1 MKGGCRMN
9 VKIKPNEI
17 KGKMKSIPSKSLL
30 HRAIILSG
38 IAKDREIILEQVN
51 TISEDIE
58 ATLTCIEKLGAKTK
72 VEGDS
77 IRITSLGNIKKS
89 KVELHCKESGTT
101 LRLLLPLVSTFSK
114 EATVDCSEG
123 LRKRPIR
130 ELIETLEESGL
141 YFKEKGFPI
150 NISGNVTTDFFKI
163 SGDISSQYVSGLLLL
178 SSLLDQRSSIYL
190 TTKLESRAYV
200 NITIKVLRDF
210 GIIVNELEEGVF
222 EIYGGRDKILPPKE
236 YQIEG
241 DWSNAAFFLVGG
253 CLGDS
258 IKMSG
263 LNLESSQGDKK
274 IVQILKKAGAI
285 LTCSDDF
292 ISSNRSH
299 LNSLEVD
306 FSETPDLFPILS
318 VVAALSKGQSILK
331 GGERLK
337 LKESNRIES
346 TFQMLKSLGA
356 DVKKR
361 DDGLIIQGKEIL
373 DGGIVNSFNDHR
385 IVMSATMASIKC
397 KEPVSIVNAGAVK
410 KSYPNFFDDFKK
422 VGGIFDVIS

>member
-38 IAKDREIILEQVN
+38 IAKDRETILEQVN

-58 ATLTCIEKLGAKTK
+58 ATLTCMEKLGAKTK

-77 IRITSLGNIKKS
+77 IRITSLGNIEKS
-89 KVELHCKESGTT
+89 KVELHCGESGTT
-101 LRLLLPLVSTFSK
+101 LRLLLPLVSIFSK
-114 EATVDCSEG
+114 EATVDCFEG
-123 LRKRPIR
+123 LRKRPIK

-150 NISGNVTTDFFKI
+150 KISGNINSDFFRI

-178 SSLLDQRSSIYL
+178 SSLLDQKSSIYL
-190 TTKLESRAYV
+190 TTKLKSRAYV

-210 GIIVNELEEGVF
+210 GIIVNELQEGVF

-274 IVQILKKAGAI
+274 LVEILKKAGAI

-299 LNSLEVD
+299 LNSFEVD

-361 DDGLIIQGKEIL
+361 EDGLIIQGKEIL

-385 IVMSATMASIKC
+385 IVMSVTMASIRC

-410 KSYPNFFDDFKK
+410 KSYPNFFEDFKK

>member
-17 KGKMKSIPSKSLL
+17 KGKLKSIPSKSLL

-38 IAKDREIILEQVN
+38 IAKGRETILDQVN

-58 ATLTCIEKLGAKTK
+58 ATLTCLEKLGAKTK

-114 EATVDCSEG
+114 EATVDCSES

-190 TTKLESRAYV
+190 TTKLESKAYV

-210 GIIVNELEEGVF
+210 GIIVNELEDGVF

-241 DWSNAAFFLVGG
+241 DWSNAAIFLVGG

-274 IVQILKKAGAI
+274 IVEILKKAGAI

-299 LNSLEVD
+299 LNSFEVD

-361 DDGLIIQGKEIL
+361 EDGLIIQGKEIL

-385 IVMSATMASIKC
+385 IVMSVTMASIRC

>member
-163 SGDISSQYVSGLLLL
+163 SGDISSQYVSGLLLI

-299 LNSLEVD
+299 LNSFEVD

-361 DDGLIIQGKEIL
+361 EDGLIIQGKEIL

-385 IVMSATMASIKC
+385 IVMSVTMASIRC

-410 KSYPNFFDDFKK
+410 KSYPNFFEDFKK

>member
-141 YFKEKGFPI
+141 YFKGKGFPI

-299 LNSLEVD
+299 LNSFEVD

>member
-299 LNSLEVD
+299 LNSFEVD

-361 DDGLIIQGKEIL
+361 EDGLIIQGKEIL

>member
-17 KGKMKSIPSKSLL
+17 KGKLKSIPSKSLL

-38 IAKDREIILEQVN
+38 IAKGRETILEQVN

-58 ATLTCIEKLGAKTK
+58 ATLTCLEKLGAKTK

-114 EATVDCSEG
+114 EATVDCSES

-190 TTKLESRAYV
+190 TTKLESKAYV

-210 GIIVNELEEGVF
+210 GIIVNELEDGVF

-241 DWSNAAFFLVGG
+241 DWSNAAIFLVGG

-274 IVQILKKAGAI
+274 IVEILKKAGAI
-285 LTCSDDF
+285 LTCSDDC
-292 ISSNRSH
+292 ISSNGSH
-299 LNSLEVD
+299 LNSFEVD

-318 VVAALSKGQSILK
+318 VVAALSRGQSILK

>member
-299 LNSLEVD
+299 LNSFEVD

-361 DDGLIIQGKEIL
+361 EDGLIIQGKEIL

-385 IVMSATMASIKC
+385 IVMSVTMATIRC

-410 KSYPNFFDDFKK
+410 KSYPNFFEDFKK

>member
-1 MKGGCRMN
+1 MD
-9 VKIKPNEI
+9 VKIKPNEV

-38 IAKDREIILEQVN
+38 IAKDRETILEQVN

-72 VEGDS
+72 VGGES
-77 IRITSLGNIKKS
+77 IRITSIGNIEKS

-123 LRKRPIR
+123 LRKRPIK

-141 YFKEKGFPI
+141 YLEGKEFPI
-150 NISGNVTTDFFKI
+150 NISGNVNSDFFRI

-178 SSLLDQRSSIYL
+178 SSLLDQKSLIYL

-222 EIYGGRDKILPPKE
+222 EIYGGRDKIVPPKE

-274 IVQILKKAGAI
+274 IVEILKKAGAI
-285 LTCSDDF
+285 LTCSDDC

-299 LNSLEVD
+299 LNSFEVD

-318 VVAALSKGQSILK
+318 VVAALSEGQSILK

-361 DDGLIIQGKEIL
+361 EDGLIIQGKEIL

-397 KEPVSIVNAGAVK
+397 REPVSIVNAGAVK
-410 KSYPNFFDDFKK
+410 KSYPNFFEDFKK

>member
-292 ISSNRSH
+292 ISANRSH
-299 LNSLEVD
+299 LNSFEVD

>member
-1 MKGGCRMN
+1 MN
-9 VKIKPNEI
+9 VKIKPNAINGEL
-17 KGKMKSIPSKSLL
+17 KSIPSKSLL
-30 HRAIILSG
+30 HRVIILSG
-38 IAKDREIILEQVN
+38 ISKDRETKLENVN
-51 TISEDIE
+51 TISKDIE
-58 ATLTCIEKLGAKTK
+58 ATLTCMEKLGAKIK

-77 IRITSLGNIKKS
+77 IRIASLGNIKKS
-89 KVELHCKESGTT
+89 KVELHCRESGTT

-114 EATVDCSEG
+114 TATVDCSEG

-141 YFKEKGFPI
+141 YFEEKEFSIK
-150 NISGNVTTDFFKI
+150 ISGNVNSDFFRI

-178 SSLLDQRSSIYL
+178 SSLLDQKSSIYL

-222 EIYGGRDKILPPKE
+222 EIYGERDKILPPKE

-241 DWSNAAFFLVGG
+241 DWSNAAFFIAGG

-258 IKMSG
+258 IKMYG

-274 IVQILKKAGAI
+274 VVQILKKAGAI
-285 LTCSDDF
+285 LTCSDDC
-292 ISSNRSH
+292 ISSNGSH
-299 LNSLEVD
+299 LNSFEVD

-318 VVAALSKGQSILK
+318 VVAALSKGQSVLK

-361 DDGLIIQGKEIL
+361 DDGLIIQGREIL

-385 IVMSATMASIKC
+385 IVMSATMASIIC

-422 VGGIFDVIS
+422 VGGFFDVIS

>member
-1 MKGGCRMN
+1 MKGGYRMN

-299 LNSLEVD
+299 LNSFEVD

-361 DDGLIIQGKEIL
+361 EDGLIIQGKEIL

-385 IVMSATMASIKC
+385 IVMSVTMASIRC

-410 KSYPNFFDDFKK
+410 KSYPNFFEDFKK

>member
-274 IVQILKKAGAI
+274 IVQILKEAGAI

-299 LNSLEVD
+299 LNSFEVD

-361 DDGLIIQGKEIL
+361 EDGLIIQGKEIL

-385 IVMSATMASIKC
+385 IVMSVTMASIRC

-410 KSYPNFFDDFKK
+410 KSYPNFFEDFKK

>member
-1 MKGGCRMN
+1 MN

-299 LNSLEVD
+299 LNSFEVD

-361 DDGLIIQGKEIL
+361 EDGLIIQGKEIL

-385 IVMSATMASIKC
+385 IVMSVTMASIRC

-410 KSYPNFFDDFKK
+410 KSYPNFFEGFKK

>member
-72 VEGDS
+72 VERDS

-222 EIYGGRDKILPPKE
+222 EIYGGREKILPPKE

-299 LNSLEVD
+299 LNSFEVD

-361 DDGLIIQGKEIL
+361 EDGLIIQGKEIL

-385 IVMSATMASIKC
+385 IVMSVTMASIRC

-410 KSYPNFFDDFKK
+410 KSYPNFFEDFKK

>member
-17 KGKMKSIPSKSLL
+17 KGKLKSIPSKSLL

-38 IAKDREIILEQVN
+38 IAKGRETILEQVN

-58 ATLTCIEKLGAKTK
+58 ATLTCLEKLGAKTK

-114 EATVDCSEG
+114 EATVDCSES

-190 TTKLESRAYV
+190 TTKLESKAYV

-210 GIIVNELEEGVF
+210 GIIVNELEDGVF

-241 DWSNAAFFLVGG
+241 DWSNAAIFLVGG

-274 IVQILKKAGAI
+274 IVEILKKAGAI
-285 LTCSDDF
+285 LTCSDDC
-292 ISSNRSH
+292 ISSNGSH
-299 LNSLEVD
+299 LNSFEVD

-337 LKESNRIES
+337 LKESN
-346 TFQMLKSLGA
+346 Q
-356 DVKKR
+356 
-361 DDGLIIQGKEIL
+361 
-373 DGGIVNSFNDHR
+373 
-385 IVMSATMASIKC
+385 
-397 KEPVSIVNAGAVK
+397 
-410 KSYPNFFDDFKK
+410 K
-422 VGGIFDVIS
+422 VHFRC

>member
-9 VKIKPNEI
+9 VKIKPNAI
-17 KGKMKSIPSKSLL
+17 KGELKSIPSKSLL

-38 IAKDREIILEQVN
+38 ISKDRETKLENVN
-51 TISEDIE
+51 TISKDVE
-58 ATLTCIEKLGAKTK
+58 ATLTCMEKLGAKIK

-77 IRITSLGNIKKS
+77 IRIASLGNIKKS
-89 KVELHCKESGTT
+89 KVELHCEESGTT

-114 EATVDCSEG
+114 TA
-123 LRKRPIR
+123 
-130 ELIETLEESGL
+130 TLEESGL
-141 YFKEKGFPI
+141 YFEEKEFSIK
-150 NISGNVTTDFFKI
+150 ISGNVNSDFFRI

-178 SSLLDQRSSIYL
+178 SSLLDQKSSIYL

-200 NITIKVLRDF
+200 KITIKVLRDF

-241 DWSNAAFFLVGG
+241 DWSNAAFFIAGG

-285 LTCSDDF
+285 LACSDDC
-292 ISSNRSH
+292 ISSNGSH
-299 LNSLEVD
+299 LNSFEVD

>member
-299 LNSLEVD
+299 LNSFEVD

-361 DDGLIIQGKEIL
+361 EDGLIIQGKEIL

-385 IVMSATMASIKC
+385 IVMSVTMASIRC

-410 KSYPNFFDDFKK
+410 KSYPNFFEDFKK

>member
-51 TISEDIE
+51 TISEGMG
-58 ATLTCIEKLGAKTK
+58 ATLTCIEKLGAKNK

-241 DWSNAAFFLVGG
+241 GWSGAAFFLVGG

-299 LNSLEVD
+299 LNSFEVD

-361 DDGLIIQGKEIL
+361 DDGLIIQGEGIL

>member
-299 LNSLEVD
+299 LNSFEVD

-361 DDGLIIQGKEIL
+361 EDGLIIQGKEIL

-410 KSYPNFFDDFKK
+410 KSYPNFFEDFKK

>member
-1 MKGGCRMN
+1 MN
-9 VKIKPNEI
+9 VKIKPNAI
-17 KGKMKSIPSKSLL
+17 KGELKSIPSKSLL

-38 IAKDREIILEQVN
+38 ISKDRETKLENVN
-51 TISEDIE
+51 TISKDVE
-58 ATLTCIEKLGAKTK
+58 ATLTCMEKLGAKIK

-77 IRITSLGNIKKS
+77 IRIASLGNIRKS

-114 EATVDCSEG
+114 TATVDCSEG

-141 YFKEKGFPI
+141 YFEEKEFSIK
-150 NISGNVTTDFFKI
+150 ISGNVNSDFFRI

-178 SSLLDQRSSIYL
+178 SSLLDQKSSIYL

-200 NITIKVLRDF
+200 KITIKVLRDF
-210 GIIVNELEEGVF
+210 GIIVNELEDGVF

-241 DWSNAAFFLVGG
+241 DWSNAAFFIAGG

-285 LTCSDDF
+285 IICSDDC
-292 ISSNRSH
+292 ISSNGSH
-299 LNSLEVD
+299 LNSFEVD

-346 TFQMLKSLGA
+346 TFQMLKNLGA

>member
-17 KGKMKSIPSKSLL
+17 KGKLKSIPSKSLL

-38 IAKDREIILEQVN
+38 IAKGRETILEQVN

-58 ATLTCIEKLGAKTK
+58 ATLTCLEKLGAKTK

-114 EATVDCSEG
+114 EATVDCSES

-263 LNLESSQGDKK
+263 LNLESSQGDKN

-285 LTCSDDF
+285 LTCSDDC

-299 LNSLEVD
+299 LNSFEVD

-361 DDGLIIQGKEIL
+361 EDGLIIQGKEIL

-385 IVMSATMASIKC
+385 IVMSVTMASIRC

-410 KSYPNFFDDFKK
+410 KSYPNFFEDFKK

>member
-58 ATLTCIEKLGAKTK
+58 ATLTCIEKLGAKNK

-299 LNSLEVD
+299 LNSFEVD

>member
-163 SGDISSQYVSGLLLL
+163 GGDISSQYVSGLLLL

-299 LNSLEVD
+299 LNSFEVD

-361 DDGLIIQGKEIL
+361 EDGLIIQGKEIL

-385 IVMSATMASIKC
+385 IVMSVTMASIRC

-410 KSYPNFFDDFKK
+410 KSYPNFFEDFKK

>member
-114 EATVDCSEG
+114 EATVDCSDG

-299 LNSLEVD
+299 LNSFEVD

>member
-123 LRKRPIR
+123 LIKRPIR

-190 TTKLESRAYV
+190 TTKLESRTYV

-299 LNSLEVD
+299 LNSFEVD

-361 DDGLIIQGKEIL
+361 EDGLIIQGKEIL

-385 IVMSATMASIKC
+385 IVMSVTMASIRC

-410 KSYPNFFDDFKK
+410 KSYPNFFEDFKK

>member
-299 LNSLEVD
+299 LNSFEVD

-346 TFQMLKSLGA
+346 TFQMLKSLGS

>member
-1 MKGGCRMN
+1 M
-9 VKIKPNEI
+9 
-17 KGKMKSIPSKSLL
+17 
-30 HRAIILSG
+30 
-38 IAKDREIILEQVN
+38 
-51 TISEDIE
+51 
-58 ATLTCIEKLGAKTK
+58 
-72 VEGDS
+72 
-77 IRITSLGNIKKS
+77 
-89 KVELHCKESGTT
+89 
-101 LRLLLPLVSTFSK
+101 
-114 EATVDCSEG
+114 
-123 LRKRPIR
+123 
-130 ELIETLEESGL
+130 
-141 YFKEKGFPI
+141 
-150 NISGNVTTDFFKI
+150 
-163 SGDISSQYVSGLLLL
+163 
-178 SSLLDQRSSIYL
+178 
-190 TTKLESRAYV
+190 
-200 NITIKVLRDF
+200 
-210 GIIVNELEEGVF
+210 
-222 EIYGGRDKILPPKE
+222 YGGRDKILPPKE

-241 DWSNAAFFLVGG
+241 DWSNAAFFIAGG

-258 IKMSG
+258 IKMYG

-274 IVQILKKAGAI
+274 VVQILKKAGAI
-285 LTCSDDF
+285 LTCSDDC
-292 ISSNRSH
+292 ISSNGSH
-299 LNSLEVD
+299 LNSFEVD

-318 VVAALSKGQSILK
+318 VVAALSKGQSVLK

-361 DDGLIIQGKEIL
+361 DDGLIIQGREIL

>member
-38 IAKDREIILEQVN
+38 ISKDRETKLENVN
-51 TISEDIE
+51 TISKDVE
-58 ATLTCIEKLGAKTK
+58 ATLTCMEKLGAKIK

-77 IRITSLGNIKKS
+77 IRIASLGNIKKS

-299 LNSLEVD
+299 LNSFEVD

-361 DDGLIIQGKEIL
+361 EDGLIIQGKEIL

-385 IVMSATMASIKC
+385 IVMSVTMASIRC

-410 KSYPNFFDDFKK
+410 KSYPNFFEDFKK

>member
-1 MKGGCRMN
+1 MN

-299 LNSLEVD
+299 LNSFEVD

-422 VGGIFDVIS
+422 AGGIFDVIS

>member
-58 ATLTCIEKLGAKTK
+58 TTLTCIEKLGAKTK

-299 LNSLEVD
+299 LNSFEVD

>member
-17 KGKMKSIPSKSLL
+17 KGELKSIPSKSLL

-38 IAKDREIILEQVN
+38 ISKDRATKLENVN
-51 TISEDIE
+51 TISKDVE

-285 LTCSDDF
+285 LTCSDDC

-299 LNSLEVD
+299 LNSFEVD

>member
-236 YQIEG
+236 YHIEG

-299 LNSLEVD
+299 LNSFEVD

-361 DDGLIIQGKEIL
+361 EDGLIIQGKEIL

-385 IVMSATMASIKC
+385 IVMSVTMASIRC

-410 KSYPNFFDDFKK
+410 KSYPNFFEDFKK

>member
-38 IAKDREIILEQVN
+38 IARDREIILEQVN

-299 LNSLEVD
+299 LNSFEVD

>member
-292 ISSNRSH
+292 ISFNRSH
-299 LNSLEVD
+299 LNSFEVD